1 MCLAFCCLLPGDG
14 TGLQT
19 DKQTSQPKDWIDLEA
34 GSVKI
39 PHMGDHS
46 IVLGVRIG
54 APKPKKIWKVWPKIK
69 KISKNFLMW
78 I

>member
-54 APKPKKIWKVWPKIK
+54 APKPEKSEMSDQKFKKILKT
-69 KISKNFLMW
+69 FFCE
-78 I
+78 